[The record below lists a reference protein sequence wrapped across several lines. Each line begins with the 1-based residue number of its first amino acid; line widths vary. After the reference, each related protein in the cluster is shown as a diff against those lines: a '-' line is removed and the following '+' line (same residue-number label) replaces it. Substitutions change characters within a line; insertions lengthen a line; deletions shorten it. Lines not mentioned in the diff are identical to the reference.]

1 MTHLVL
7 NRPRQTYKSHR
18 QRRVRAGSSSH
29 QQESEE
35 PLRCSSSSHSPLLL
49 PWSRLSSH
57 SLRSVLFYLAS
68 LMLLMPPQADVPVTV
83 LTQDEMINWLK
94 TTDATLTFIGN
105 PIPGVNAPEGLVS
118 REALDTTVTYCNK
131 RVNSVC
137 GGDCTVYTGGPTCL
151 NAPDTTCLAA
161 THDVGFCDRKG

>member
-1 MTHLVL
+1 MQFKLSLATIAALVAAVVAH
-7 NRPRQTYKSHR
+7 PAVSTI
-18 QRRVRAGSSSH
+18 
-29 QQESEE
+29 
-35 PLRCSSSSHSPLLL
+35 L
-49 PWSRLSSH
+49 PC
-57 SLRSVLFYLAS
+57 LANAADA
-68 LMLLMPPQADVPVTV
+68 PPQADVPVTV